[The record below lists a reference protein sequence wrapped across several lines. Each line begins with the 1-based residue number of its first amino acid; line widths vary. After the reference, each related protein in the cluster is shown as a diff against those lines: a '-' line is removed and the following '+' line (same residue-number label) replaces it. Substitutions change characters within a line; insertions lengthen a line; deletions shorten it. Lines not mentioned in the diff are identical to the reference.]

1 MPFYERSHMNIGQ
14 ASKLSGI
21 SSKMIRYYEQIGLL
35 DTAKRSASGYR
46 IYSEQDLKTLFFIKH
61 ARDLGFSSEQMK
73 ELLGLWKNA
82 DRQSAEVKQL
92 TLKHIETLKQKIAQL
107 QEMANW
113 LQSSADH
120 CSGDEQAD
128 CVILKNIELGK

>member
-1 MPFYERSHMNIGQ
+1 MNIGQ

-35 DTAKRSASGYR
+35 DSAKRSASGYR
-46 IYSEQDLKTLFFIKH
+46 IYSEQDLKTLSFIKH

-92 TLKHIETLKQKIAQL
+92 TLKHIETQIQI
-107 QEMANW
+107 
-113 LQSSADH
+113 SSATH
-120 CSGDEQAD
+120 
-128 CVILKNIELGK
+128 L